1 MIKSKLE
8 INYDSCS
15 MDELTDEERLLVER
29 AREAT
34 QNSYA
39 PYSNFHVGAALMLK
53 NGKVIIGA
61 NQENSAFPSGL
72 CAERTAVFSAQAN
85 YPDQPIMMLAIAAAD
100 SNGLRSKPVSP
111 CGSCRQVILQMES
124 RYHQQ
129 VEILLSGTRN
139 VFRFKSI
146 KDLLPFSLVDEDLLP
161 EQETQG

>member
-15 MDELTDEERLLVER
+15 MDELTGEERLLVER

-34 QNSYA
+34 RNSYA

-72 CAERTAVFSAQAN
+72 CAERTAVFAAQAN
-85 YPDQPIMMLAIAAAD
+85 YPDQPIMMLAIASAD
-100 SNGLRSKPVSP
+100 SNGLRLKPVSP

-124 RYHQQ
+124 RYHQP

-139 VFRFKSI
+139 ILRFKSI
-146 KDLLPFSLVDEDLLP
+146 KDLLPFSFADDDLLP
-161 EQETQG
+161 ED

>member
-1 MIKSKLE
+1 
-8 INYDSCS
+8 
-15 MDELTDEERLLVER
+15 MDELTAEERHLVER

-34 QNSYA
+34 RNSFA

-72 CAERTAVFSAQAN
+72 CAERTAVFAAQAN

-100 SNGLRSKPVSP
+100 SNGLRSRPISP

-124 RYHQQ
+124 RYNQP
-129 VEILLSGTRN
+129 VEILLSGTDKIL
-139 VFRFKSI
+139 RFKSI
-146 KDLLPFSLVDEDLLP
+146 KDLLPFSFVDDDLLP
-161 EQETQG
+161 ER

>member
-8 INYDSCS
+8 IYYDSCM

-34 QNSYA
+34 RNSFA
-39 PYSNFHVGAALMLK
+39 PYSNFHVGAALLLK

-72 CAERTAVFSAQAN
+72 CAERTAVFAAQAN

-100 SNGLRSKPVSP
+100 CNGLRSRPVSP
-111 CGSCRQVILQMES
+111 CGSCRQVILQVES
-124 RYHQQ
+124 RYNQP
-129 VEILLSGTRN
+129 VEILLSGTDKIL
-139 VFRFKSI
+139 RFKSI
-146 KDLLPFSLVDEDLLP
+146 KDLLPFSFVDDDLQP
-161 EQETQG
+161 ER

>member
-8 INYDSCS
+8 IYYDSCM

-34 QNSYA
+34 RNSFA

-72 CAERTAVFSAQAN
+72 CAERTAVFAAQAN

-100 SNGLRSKPVSP
+100 CNGLRSRPVSP
-111 CGSCRQVILQMES
+111 CGSCRQVILQIES
-124 RYHQQ
+124 RYNQP
-129 VEILLSGTRN
+129 VEILLSGTDKIL
-139 VFRFKSI
+139 RFKSI
-146 KDLLPFSLVDEDLLP
+146 KDLLPFSFVDDDLQP
-161 EQETQG
+161 ER

>member
-8 INYDSCS
+8 IYYDSCM

-34 QNSYA
+34 RNSFA
-39 PYSNFHVGAALMLK
+39 PYSNFHVGAALLLK

-72 CAERTAVFSAQAN
+72 CAERTAVFAAQAN

-100 SNGLRSKPVSP
+100 CNGLRSRPVSP
-111 CGSCRQVILQMES
+111 CGSCRQVILQIES
-124 RYHQQ
+124 RYNQP
-129 VEILLSGTRN
+129 VEILLSGTDKIL
-139 VFRFKSI
+139 RFKSI
-146 KDLLPFSLVDEDLLP
+146 KDLLPFSFVDDDMQP
-161 EQETQG
+161 ER